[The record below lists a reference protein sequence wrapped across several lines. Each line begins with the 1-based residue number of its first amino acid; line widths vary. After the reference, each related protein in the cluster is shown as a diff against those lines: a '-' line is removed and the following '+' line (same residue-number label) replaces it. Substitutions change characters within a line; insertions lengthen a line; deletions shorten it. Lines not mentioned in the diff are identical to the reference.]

1 MRPFFAVARMS
12 LDTLLT
18 RTQDNFP
25 QADISVIS
33 RSYQFAAQAHAEQKR
48 KSGEPYIGHPLAVA
62 ELLADLKLEPET
74 IAAALLHDVLED
86 NKSIDVARLQREFGP
101 DVAQLVNGV
110 TKLSEINW
118 NFEQTEAESLR
129 KMFIAMSQDSRV
141 ILIKLADRLHNMR
154 TLDFTSPPSQLRNA
168 RETMEIYAPL
178 ASRLGIYKF
187 KSELED
193 LAFKYLEPQRYLEV
207 SSRLAA
213 HEAERSQ
220 YLQRVINILHERLD
234 EAGIRAQITG
244 REKHLYSIYK
254 KMVQKDR
261 DFDQIY
267 DLRAVR
273 VVVETEPECYSVL
286 GIVHT
291 LWRPI
296 PNEFDDYIANPK
308 ENGYQSLHTA
318 VIGPQGKPF
327 EVQIRTNEM
336 HRFAE
341 YGIAAH
347 WRYKEGGN
355 KRDIILENRIAW
367 LRQMLE
373 QRQDSIDAHDFVSSL
388 KSDLLPE
395 RVLVFTPKGDIIDL
409 PSGATPVDFAFA
421 VHTVVGERCRGARV
435 NGRQVPLDYQLR
447 NGDRVEIIAASS
459 GGPSL
464 DWLNE
469 SLGYVVTHRAKQKIR
484 QYFRK
489 QNRGDAV
496 ANGRDLLEK
505 AAKKFGVGDA
515 SFEALA
521 NLSNFSSPDD
531 MFAAIG
537 YGDVSAQGV
546 ITRLL
551 DKQKEQEIRFA
562 KPPEPQTGGLRVK
575 GVGGLLTNLARCCNP
590 IPGDAIIGYVT
601 RGRGV
606 TVHRQDCHNLAHHHA
621 DDRLIEVEWG
631 DGVEERTVQV
641 SIRII
646 AIDRPGLMRDVA
658 DIVASEG
665 VNMSSA
671 SAQTN
676 QKEHTAVLGATLQ
689 ISDMEQLSK
698 ILTKIERLPNV
709 LEAFRIAGAVKMRT
723 TGA

>member
-1 MRPFFAVARMS
+1 MS
-12 LDTLLT
+12 LEQLIN
-18 RTQDNFP
+18 RTQENFP
-25 QADISVIS
+25 QADVSAI
-33 RSYQFAAQAHAEQKR
+33 RRAYEFASQAHREQKR
-48 KSGEPYIGHPLAVA
+48 RSGEPYIAHPIAVA

-86 NKSIDVARLQREFGP
+86 NKQIDGARIEREFGP
-101 DVAQLVNGV
+101 AVAKLVNGV

-154 TLDFTSPPSQLRNA
+154 TLEPMSDESQKRNA

-178 ASRLGIYKF
+178 ASRLGIFKF

-193 LAFKYLEPQRYLEV
+193 LAFKYLDPERYQEV
-207 SSRLAA
+207 AVRLAA
-213 HEAERSQ
+213 LEEERSQ
-220 YLQRVINILHERLD
+220 YLQRVIGILRERLD
-234 EAGIRAQITG
+234 DAGIHAHFSG
-244 REKHLYSIYK
+244 REKHLFSIYK

-267 DLRAVR
+267 DVRAVR
-273 VVVETEPECYSVL
+273 VIVNSEPECYSVL

-296 PNEFDDYIANPK
+296 PQEFDDYIANPK

-327 EVQIRTNEM
+327 EVQIRTHEM

-347 WRYKEGGN
+347 WRYKEGGSR
-355 KRDIILENRIAW
+355 RDSVMENRIAW
-367 LRQMLE
+367 LRQMLD
-373 QRQDSIDAHDFVSSL
+373 QRQDSIDAYDFVSSL
-388 KSDLLPE
+388 KADLLPE

-409 PSGATPVDFAFA
+409 PAGATPIDFAFA
-421 VHTVVGERCRGARV
+421 VHTVVGERCRGAKV

-447 NGDRVEIIAASS
+447 NGDRVEIMTASS

-469 SLGYVVTHRAKQKIR
+469 SLGYAVTHRAKQKIR

-489 QNRGDAV
+489 QQRSDAM
-496 ANGRDLLEK
+496 ANGRELLER
-505 AAKKFGVGDA
+505 AMKKFGVGDA
-515 SFEALA
+515 SFEQVAELA
-521 NLSNFSSPDD
+521 NFRSSDD

-537 YGDVSAQGV
+537 YGDASPNGIV
-546 ITRLL
+546 TRLL
-551 DKQKEQEIRFA
+551 DRQKEQEIRF
-562 KPPEPQTGGLRVK
+562 KPAVTSTGGMVVK
-575 GVGGLLTNLARCCNP
+575 GVGGLLTSLARCCNP
-590 IPGDAIIGYVT
+590 IPGDPIIGYVT

-606 TVHRQDCHNLAHHHA
+606 TVHRADCHNVAHISA
-621 DDRLIEVEWG
+621 DERLIEVDWG
-631 DGVEERTVQV
+631 TDGDEQTVNV
-641 SIRII
+641 PIRVM

-658 DIVASEG
+658 DVVASEG
-665 VNMSSA
+665 VNM
-671 SAQTN
+671 
-676 QKEHTAVLGATLQ
+676 
-689 ISDMEQLSK
+689 
-698 ILTKIERLPNV
+698 
-709 LEAFRIAGAVKMRT
+709 
-723 TGA
+723 

>member
-1 MRPFFAVARMS
+1 MT
-12 LDTLLT
+12 LDRLIA
-18 RTQDNFP
+18 RTQENFP
-25 QADISVIS
+25 QADVTVI
-33 RSYQFAAQAHAEQKR
+33 RRAYEFASQAHGEQKR
-48 KSGEPYIGHPLAVA
+48 KSGEPYIAHPLAIA
-62 ELLADLKLEPET
+62 ELLVDLKLEPET
-74 IAAALLHDVLED
+74 IAASLLHDTLED
-86 NKSIDVARLQREFGP
+86 NKAIDIARLQREFGA
-101 DVAQLVNGV
+101 DVAAMVNAV

-129 KMFIAMSQDSRV
+129 KMFLAMSQDSRV

-154 TLDFTSPPSQLRNA
+154 TLEFNSPESQLRNA

-178 ASRLGIYKF
+178 ANRLGIYKF
-187 KSELED
+187 RSELED
-193 LAFKYLEPQRYLEV
+193 LAFKYLEPEHYEEV
-207 SSRLAA
+207 ASRLAER
-213 HEAERSQ
+213 EAERTE
-220 YLQRVINILHERLD
+220 YLQRVISILRERLQESD
-234 EAGIRAQITG
+234 IHAHISG

-273 VVVETEPECYSVL
+273 VIVNTEPECYSVV

-296 PNEFDDYIANPK
+296 PQEFDDYIANPK

-327 EVQIRTNEM
+327 EVQIRTHEM

-347 WRYKEGGN
+347 WRYKEGSS

-373 QRQDSIDAHDFVSSL
+373 QRQDSIDAHEFVSSL

-409 PSGATPVDFAFA
+409 PAGSTPIDFAFA
-421 VHTVVGERCRGARV
+421 VHTVVGERCRGAKA
-435 NGRQVPLDYQLR
+435 NGRQVPLDYELR
-447 NGDRVEIIAASS
+447 NGDRVEIITANA

-469 SLGYVVTHRAKQKIR
+469 NLGYVVTHRAKQKIR

-496 ANGRDLLEK
+496 INGRDLLEK
-505 AAKKFGVGDA
+505 AMKKLGVEDA
-515 SFEALA
+515 SFETLA
-521 NLSNFSSPDD
+521 SFGNYPTPDD

-537 YGDVSAQGV
+537 YGDVSAQGIV
-546 ITRLL
+546 TRLL
-551 DKQKEQEIRFA
+551 DTQKEQEIRFT
-562 KPPEPQTGGLRVK
+562 KPPEPETGGMMVK
-575 GVGGLLTNLARCCNP
+575 GVGGLLTSLARCCNP
-590 IPGDAIIGYVT
+590 IPGDPLIGYVT
-601 RGRGV
+601 RGHGV
-606 TVHRQDCHNLAHHHA
+606 TVHRQDCHNLAHHH
-621 DDRLIEVEWG
+621 DDARLIEVDWG
-631 DGVEERTVQV
+631 NGAEERTVSV
-641 SIRII
+641 SIRIV

-658 DIVASEG
+658 DVVASEG

-676 QKEHTAVLGATLQ
+676 QKEHTAIVAATLQ
-689 ISDMEQLSK
+689 IANMEQLSK
-698 ILTKIERLPNV
+698 IITKIERLPNV
-709 LEAFRIAGAVKMRT
+709 LEAFRVSGSMKMKT
-723 TGA
+723 ASV

>member
-1 MRPFFAVARMS
+1 A
-12 LDTLLT
+12 
-18 RTQDNFP
+18 
-25 QADISVIS
+25 
-33 RSYQFAAQAHAEQKR
+33 
-48 KSGEPYIGHPLAVA
+48 HPLAVA

-74 IAAALLHDVLED
+74 IAAALMHDVLED
-86 NKSIDVARLQREFGP
+86 NPAIDVARLQREFGP

-154 TLDFTSPPSQLRNA
+154 TLDFNSPASQQRNA

-193 LAFKYLEPQRYLEV
+193 LAFKYLEPQHYAEV
-207 SSRLAA
+207 ASRLAA
-213 HEAERSQ
+213 DEAARSE
-220 YLQRVINILHERLD
+220 YLRRVINILHERLA
-234 EAGIRAQITG
+234 EPGIKAQITG
-244 REKHLYSIYK
+244 REKHLYSIYN
-254 KMVQKDR
+254 KMVEKDR

-273 VVVETEPECYSVL
+273 VVVDSEPECYSVL

-327 EVQIRTNEM
+327 EAQIRTHEM

-347 WRYKEGGN
+347 WRYKEGSH
-355 KRDIILENRIAW
+355 KRDVILENRIAW
-367 LRQMLE
+367 LRQVLE

-409 PSGATPVDFAFA
+409 PAGATPIDFAFA

-435 NGRQVPLDYQLR
+435 NGRQVPLDYQLK
-447 NGDRVEIIAASS
+447 NGDRVEIITTSS

-489 QNRGDAV
+489 QNRGDAI

-505 AAKKFGVGDA
+505 AMKKFGVADA
-515 SFEALA
+515 SFELLA
-521 NLSNFSSPDD
+521 SLSNMPTPED

-537 YGDVSAQGV
+537 YGDVSAQGIV
-546 ITRLL
+546 TRLL

-562 KPPEPQTGGLRVK
+562 KPPEPSTGGMTVK

-606 TVHRQDCHNLAHHHA
+606 TVHRQDCRNLAHHHA

-631 DGVEERTVQV
+631 NADEELTVSV

-658 DIVASEG
+658 DVVASEG

-676 QKEHTAVLGATLQ
+676 Q
-689 ISDMEQLSK
+689 
-698 ILTKIERLPNV
+698 
-709 LEAFRIAGAVKMRT
+709 
-723 TGA
+723 